1 MRELCVIE
9 IGEGWAIRRMGELKL
24 IAVFDT
30 QQQALHAAL
39 RMAWDDQ
46 CDVLVQ
52 QRNGY
57 QRLKPA
63 EPPPPPPARKRR
75 GSQVER

>member
-9 IGEGWAIRRMGELKL
+9 VGEGWAIRRMGELRL
-24 IAVFDT
+24 IASFET

-39 RMAWDDQ
+39 GLAWKDQ

-52 QRNGY
+52 QRGGY

-63 EPPPPPPARKRR
+63 EPPPPPQRR
-75 GSQVER
+75 RRSVAER

>member
-1 MRELCVIE
+1 MWELCVIE
-9 IGEGWAIRRMGELKL
+9 VGDGWAIRRTGELRL
-24 IAVFDT
+24 IASFET

-39 RMAWDDQ
+39 GMAWKDQ

-52 QRNGY
+52 QRGGY

-63 EPPPPPPARKRR
+63 APAPPPQRRRK
-75 GSQVER
+75 QNVER

>member
-1 MRELCVIE
+1 MQELCVIE
-9 IGEGWAIRRMGELKL
+9 VGEGWAIRRMGELKL
-24 IAVFDT
+24 IARFDT

-39 RMAWDDQ
+39 GQAWKDQ

-52 QRNGY
+52 QRGGY

-63 EPPPPPPARKRR
+63 QPEAPPQRR
-75 GSQVER
+75 RRNTVER